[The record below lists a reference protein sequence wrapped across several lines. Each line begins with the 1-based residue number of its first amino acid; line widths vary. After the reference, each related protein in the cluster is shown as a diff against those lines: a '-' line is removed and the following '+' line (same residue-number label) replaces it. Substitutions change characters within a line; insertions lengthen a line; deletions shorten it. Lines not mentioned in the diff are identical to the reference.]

1 MFCRRRR
8 LLLAMAFA
16 VCGCRAGAGVPHGS
30 PTLLEVFW
38 EVDGVLTL
46 VWSQE
51 ADAAVAPLAPA
62 GGSRV
67 DFVFDR
73 KLDGAR
79 VEDTVD
85 GNPVPKANPPITVS
99 WPGIT
104 DTAMSDPPFAGDV
117 FYNSLP
123 DFGLGTTYTFLR
135 PRIPGFPSATAIT
148 FTLDP
153 NGLTSVYGEPLIG
166 PAAVTVNTTPL
177 SVALQT
183 STATVSTSY
192 MAPIVFSTRAPAG
205 QVLKPFIHLAVGS
218 AAVPFDVVGDTTNA
232 KRVYVVPSC
241 IDGWPSNAR
250 IDITLDAGLPDGF
263 GQPLPTGAKGSFM
276 TSRTAG
282 PPVDGGC
289 GPIDAGAI
297 DSGPTDA
304 AANDSGTDDAASADA
319 ASDGTAADAADASDD
334 QSN

>member
-1 MFCRRRR
+1 MFGPRRR
-8 LLLAMAFA
+8 LLLAMAIA
-16 VCGCRAGAGVPHGS
+16 ACGCRKGVEVPHGS
-30 PTLLEVFW
+30 PTLLEVVW
-38 EVDGVLTL
+38 EVDGIPAAL
-46 VWSQE
+46 VWSLE
-51 ADAAVAPLAPA
+51 PDAAVAAVAPA

-67 DFVFDR
+67 AFVFDR

-85 GNPVPKANPPITVS
+85 GNPVPKTNPPITVS

-104 DTAMSDPPFAGDV
+104 ETTMSDPPFVGDV

-123 DFGLGTTYTFLR
+123 EFGIGTTYAFVR

-153 NGLTSVYGEPLIG
+153 NGLTSVFGEPMIG
-166 PAAVTVNTTPL
+166 PMAITVNTTPL

-205 QVLKPFIHLAVGS
+205 PVLEPFIRVATGG
-218 AAVPFDVVGDTTNA
+218 AALPFNVAGDMTNGR
-232 KRVYVVPSC
+232 RVFVVPRC
-241 IDGWPSNAR
+241 LDGWPSDAR
-250 IDITLDAGLPDGF
+250 IDITVDAGMPDGF
-263 GQPLPTGAKGSFM
+263 GQPLAAGVQGSFK

-289 GPIDAGAI
+289 GPIDAGAS
-297 DSGPTDA
+297 DAAPDDA
-304 AANDSGTDDAASADA
+304 AANDSGPDDAASDA
-319 ASDGTAADAADASDD
+319 ATADASDD

>member
-1 MFCRRRR
+1 MFGTRHR
-8 LLLAMAFA
+8 LLLAMAI
-16 VCGCRAGAGVPHGS
+16 VTCSCRKQVDVPHGA
-30 PTLLEVFW
+30 PTLLEVLW
-38 EVDGVLTL
+38 EVDGVPTL
-46 VWSQE
+46 VWSLE
-51 ADAAVAPLAPA
+51 ADASVAPVAPA
-62 GGSRV
+62 GGTKV

-73 KLDGAR
+73 RLDGAR

-85 GNPVPKANPPITVS
+85 GNPVPKADPPITVS

-104 DTAMSDPPFAGDV
+104 DTAMSDPPFVGDV

-123 DFGLGTTYTFLR
+123 DFGIGTTYAFVR

-148 FTLDP
+148 FMLDP
-153 NGLTSVYGEPLIG
+153 NGLTSVFGEPMNG
-166 PAAVTVNTTPL
+166 PTAITVNTTPL

-205 QVLKPFIHLAVGS
+205 PILKAFIHLAVGS

-232 KRVYVVPSC
+232 KRVFLVPICS
-241 IDGWPSNAR
+241 DGWPSNSR
-250 IDITLDAGLPDGF
+250 IDITVEPGLPDGF
-263 GQPLPTGAKGSFM
+263 GQPLAAGAKGSFM

-297 DSGPTDA
+297 DSGSNDD
-304 AANDSGTDDAASADA
+304 AANDGGTADA
-319 ASDGTAADAADASDD
+319 ASDDGAGDAADASDD

>member
-1 MFCRRRR
+1 MLKRRRMSGHRHR
-8 LLLAMAFA
+8 LLLAMAIVA
-16 VCGCRAGAGVPHGS
+16 CSCRKQTDVPHGS
-30 PTLLEVFW
+30 PTLLEVLW
-38 EVDGVLTL
+38 EVDGIPTL
-46 VWSQE
+46 VWSLE
-51 ADAAVAPLAPA
+51 ADAAVAPMAPA
-62 GGSRV
+62 GGTKV

-85 GNPVPKANPPITVS
+85 DNPVPKANPPITVS

-104 DTAMSDPPFAGDV
+104 DTAMSDPPFVGDV

-123 DFGLGTTYTFLR
+123 DFGIGTTYAFVR
-135 PRIPGFPSATAIT
+135 PRIPGFPSAMAIT

-153 NGLTSVYGEPLIG
+153 NGLTSVFGEPMNG
-166 PAAVTVNTTPL
+166 PTAITVNTTPL

-205 QVLKPFIHLAVGS
+205 RALKPFIHVAVGT
-218 AAVPFDVVGDTTNA
+218 AAVPFDVAGDTTNA
-232 KRVYVVPSC
+232 KRVFLVPIC
-241 IDGWPSNAR
+241 TDGWPSNSR
-250 IDITLDAGLPDGF
+250 IDIIVDTGLPDGF
-263 GQPLPTGAKGSFM
+263 GQPLGAGAKGSFM

-289 GPIDAGAI
+289 GPLDAGAI
-297 DSGPTDA
+297 DSGS
-304 AANDSGTDDAASADA
+304 NDDGGTNDVLS
-319 ASDGTAADAADASDD
+319 SDASDD

>member
-1 MFCRRRR
+1 MFGRRHR
-8 LLLAMAFA
+8 LLLAMAIVA
-16 VCGCRAGAGVPHGS
+16 CSCRKQADVPHGS
-30 PTLLEVFW
+30 PTLLEVLW
-38 EVDGVLTL
+38 EVDGVRTL

-51 ADAAVAPLAPA
+51 ADAAVAALAPA

-104 DTAMSDPPFAGDV
+104 DTVMSDPPFVGDV

-123 DFGLGTTYTFLR
+123 DFGLGTTYTFVR

-148 FTLDP
+148 FMLDP
-153 NGLTSVYGEPLIG
+153 NGITSVYGEPLSG
-166 PAAVTVNTTPL
+166 TSAVTVNTTPL

-205 QVLKPFIHLAVGS
+205 QVLKPFIHVAVGS
-218 AAVPFDVVGDTTNA
+218 VAVPFDVVGDTTNA
-232 KRVYVVPSC
+232 SRVYVVPSC
-241 IDGWPSNAR
+241 IDGWPSDAH
-250 IDITLDAGLPDGF
+250 IDITVDAGLPDGF
-263 GQPLPTGAKGSFM
+263 RQPLATGVKGAFM

-297 DSGPTDA
+297 DSGTNDA
-304 AANDSGTDDAASADA
+304 AANDSETDDAVSSDA
-319 ASDGTAADAADASDD
+319 ASDDGAADAADASDD

>member
-1 MFCRRRR
+1 MFGPRRR
-8 LLLAMAFA
+8 LLLAMAIVA
-16 VCGCRAGAGVPHGS
+16 CGCRKEVDVPHGA
-30 PTLLEVFW
+30 PTLLEVLW
-38 EVDGVLTL
+38 EVDGVPTL
-46 VWSQE
+46 VWSLQ
-51 ADAAVAPLAPA
+51 ADAAVAATAPA
-62 GGSRV
+62 AGSRV

-104 DTAMSDPPFAGDV
+104 ETTMSDPPFLGDV

-123 DFGLGTTYTFLR
+123 EFGIGTTHAFVR
-135 PRIPGFPSATAIT
+135 PRIAGFPSATAIT

-153 NGLTSVYGEPLIG
+153 NGLTSVYGEPMSG
-166 PAAVTVNTTPL
+166 PMAITVNTTPL

-205 QVLKPFIHLAVGS
+205 QVLEPFIHVTTSG
-218 AAVPFDVVGDTTNA
+218 AAVPFNVVGDPTNA
-232 KRVYVVPSC
+232 RRVYVVPRC
-241 IDGWPSNAR
+241 ADGWPSDAR
-250 IDITLDAGLPDGF
+250 IDITVDAGLPDGF
-263 GQPLPTGAKGSFM
+263 GQPLAAGVQGSFM

-282 PPVDGGC
+282 PPIDGGC
-289 GPIDAGAI
+289 GPIDAGA
-297 DSGPTDA
+297 
-304 AANDSGTDDAASADA
+304 NDSGTNDAADNDSGTNDA
-319 ASDGTAADAADASDD
+319 ASDDAGADAADVADASDD